1 MILLIHF
8 SLDTYTEYLSLLKR
22 WQLRSNQPHGEMKMQ
37 SYYVPL
43 GRMAE
48 YQHEEPE
55 RTGVVAPKHIFDNVK
70 CVIFPTRQ
78 FLLNAVKKGGIKPLV
93 RHTITLPGGCTIDN

>member
-1 MILLIHF
+1 
-8 SLDTYTEYLSLLKR
+8 
-22 WQLRSNQPHGEMKMQ
+22 MQ

-55 RTGVVAPKHIFDNVK
+55 RTGVVAPKHIAEADARDEGDTREEESLEDHNIQGLGAYRDVFD
-70 CVIFPTRQ
+70 
-78 FLLNAVKKGGIKPLV
+78 AGGEQ
-93 RHTITLPGGCTIDN
+93 